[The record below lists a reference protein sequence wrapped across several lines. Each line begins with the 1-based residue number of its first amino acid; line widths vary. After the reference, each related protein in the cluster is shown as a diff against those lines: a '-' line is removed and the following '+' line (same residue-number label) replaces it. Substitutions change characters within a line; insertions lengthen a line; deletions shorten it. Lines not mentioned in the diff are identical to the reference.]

1 MTDDELDDDLNALF
15 EMAEANAVAH
25 DWNWRS
31 RALRL
36 YDASTCID
44 EEHLEDDIAE
54 GDWTPEERGQLFT
67 RLNQNQ
73 TRPIDR
79 KGWGKTELALWMKHI
94 FNF

>member
-1 MTDDELDDDLNALF
+1 MDYELDDDLDALF

-44 EEHLEDDIAE
+44 EEHLEDDIATGE
-54 GDWTPEERGQLFT
+54 WTPQERGRLFT

-73 TRPIDR
+73 IRPIDR
-79 KGWGKTELALWMKHI
+79 KGWTMTELALWMKHI
-94 FNF
+94 FNI

>member
-1 MTDDELDDDLNALF
+1 MDELDDDLNALF
-15 EMAEANAVAH
+15 EMAEANKVAH
-25 DWNWRS
+25 DWNWRT

-36 YDASTCID
+36 YDSSTCIG
-44 EEHLEDDIAE
+44 EEHLEDDIAGGE
-54 GDWTPEERGQLFT
+54 WDEDEQRRLFT

-79 KGWGKTELALWMKHI
+79 KGWGKTELALWMKNI